1 MGELLD
7 DVVQFIEQRFA
18 RKDVQ
23 IVYGLLG
30 NEELTPR
37 VMRAVLYLSDGNLSL
52 LKHYVTE
59 CTVHVGEILANA
71 ECTIGVVEPL
81 RDLSLPFDHER
92 NLGEGRTDKQGQ
104 HRRKPQRATAKA
116 RYNQHLAGRR
126 FRLGDAV
133 YMIANRQAHPI
144 YVRCYRTTGTVSS
157 IVTLPLLFVLE
168 QLAERI
174 ELDTRNGPDHERI
187 ERLDQQLVSL
197 TTRPTAVN

>member
-1 MGELLD
+1 MGKLLD
-7 DVVQFIEQRFA
+7 DVVQFVEQRFA
-18 RKDVQ
+18 QKDVQ

-37 VMRAVLYLSDGNLSL
+37 VMRAVLYLSDGSLSL

-71 ECTIGVVEPL
+71 EGMIGVAEPI

-92 NLGEGRTDKQGQ
+92 NLGRGR
-104 HRRKPQRATAKA
+104 RNKPQRATAKA
-116 RYNQHLAGRR
+116 RHNQHLVGQR
-126 FRLGDAV
+126 FHLGDAV
-133 YMIANRQAHPI
+133 YLISNKQAHPNC
-144 YVRCYRTTGTVSS
+144 VRCYRTMGTVSS

-187 ERLDQQLVSL
+187 QQLDQQLVSL
-197 TTRPTAVN
+197 ATRADGG

>member
-1 MGELLD
+1 MGKLLD

-71 ECTIGVVEPL
+71 ECMIGVAEPI

-92 NLGEGRTDKQGQ
+92 NLGRGR
-104 HRRKPQRATAKA
+104 RNKPQRATAKA
-116 RYNQHLAGRR
+116 RHNQHLVGQR
-126 FRLGDAV
+126 FHLGDAV
-133 YMIANRQAHPI
+133 YLISNKQAHPNC
-144 YVRCYRTTGTVSS
+144 VRCYRTMGTVSS
-157 IVTLPLLFVLE
+157 IVALPLLFVME
-168 QLAERI
+168 QIAEPI
-174 ELDTRNGPDHERI
+174 ELGANTYSDLWLG
-187 ERLDQQLVSL
+187 QQ
-197 TTRPTAVN
+197 